1 MSDPILRICKS
12 GVSNSQNLLS
22 RPFPLIPG
30 TQGDSV
36 RLSEVRKIIKSA
48 QLWLKQ
54 CISLLSELVK
64 YCPKLKNVPIKQK

>member
-1 MSDPILRICKS
+1 MSDPILRICQS

-36 RLSEVRKIIKSA
+36 RLSEVREKNNKI
-48 QLWLKQ
+48 
-54 CISLLSELVK
+54 CPTLVETMHF
-64 YCPKLKNVPIKQK
+64 IIIW